1 MDKVDLKEKL
11 IVLGVTSGIFLPV
24 RIIFSSLVSDHWIG
38 SVGLVSAFAIA
49 MVILIQKKL
58 LGKFGEI
65 FERQMKKTIGGRTGK
80 YVIIFA
86 VMFSL
91 YFGASLYFMDRG
103 DVVFAQD
110 KEVFYEAIVNK
121 EKFTIEDIPKE
132 KLLGP
137 INNGASEV
145 GVISGLDYALS
156 ISFAIM
162 NDVTGGW
169 LSHLVVVIFVEQLEV
184 IGLLFFYRYTYREK
198 QIVTKHR

>member
-1 MDKVDLKEKL
+1 MDKIDLKEKL

-24 RIIFSSLVSDHWIG
+24 RIIFSSLVSDHWVG
-38 SVGLVSAFAIA
+38 SVGLVSAFAILL
-49 MVILIQKKL
+49 VVLIRKNV

-65 FERQMKKTIGGRTGK
+65 FERQMKKTIGGKSGK

-86 VMFSL
+86 IMFSL

-103 DVVFAQD
+103 DTVFSHD

-121 EKFTIEDIPKE
+121 EKFTIDDIPKE
-132 KLLGP
+132 RLIGP
-137 INNGASEV
+137 ISNGFTDM
-145 GVISGLDYALS
+145 GFIGGLDYALS

-169 LSHLVVVIFVEQLEV
+169 LSHLVIVIFVEQLEV
-184 IGLLFFYRYTYREK
+184 IGLLFFYRFTYSEK
-198 QIVTKHR
+198 QIITKQN

>member
-24 RIIFSSLVSDHWIG
+24 RIIFSSLVSDHWVG
-38 SVGLVSAFAIA
+38 SVGLVSAFAILL
-49 MVILIQKKL
+49 VVLIRKNV

-65 FERQMKKTIGGRTGK
+65 FERQMKKTIGGKSGK

-86 VMFSL
+86 IMFSL

-103 DVVFAQD
+103 DTVFSHD

-132 KLLGP
+132 RLIGP
-137 INNGASEV
+137 ISNGFTDM
-145 GVISGLDYALS
+145 GFIGGLDYALS

-169 LSHLVVVIFVEQLEV
+169 LSHLVIVIFVEQLEV
-184 IGLLFFYRYTYREK
+184 IGLLFFYRFTYSEK
-198 QIVTKHR
+198 QIITKQN

>member
-24 RIIFSSLVSDHWIG
+24 RIIFSSLVSDHWVG
-38 SVGLVSAFAIA
+38 SVGLVSAFAILL
-49 MVILIQKKL
+49 VVLIRKNV

-65 FERQMKKTIGGRTGK
+65 FERQMKKTIGGKSGK

-86 VMFSL
+86 IMFSL

-103 DVVFAQD
+103 DTVFSHD

-121 EKFTIEDIPKE
+121 EKFTMEDIPKE
-132 KLLGP
+132 RLIGP
-137 INNGASEV
+137 ISNGFTDM
-145 GVISGLDYALS
+145 GFIGGLDYALS

-169 LSHLVVVIFVEQLEV
+169 LSHLVIVIFVEQLEV
-184 IGLLFFYRYTYREK
+184 IGLLFFYRFTYSEK
-198 QIVTKHR
+198 QIITKQN